1 MVHKR
6 PEGNGYLHNRCGLV
20 RRANGPSAQTAALAQ
35 RSLPSLPARTSDR
48 PRFVTRVCVRYTRLL
63 IEIEREVSVIERHRV
78 VKVWRAFWKKM
89 GGMKHGGGKYCEQ
102 EADPAKSFRNSAPDA
117 RQESWQRREVLQ
129 RAWRMGYYGLAAC
142 MATAW
147 DSMCSPVDVRTLTP
161 SKVRSDAAGIW
172 FAIDRA

>member
-1 MVHKR
+1 
-6 PEGNGYLHNRCGLV
+6 
-20 RRANGPSAQTAALAQ
+20 
-35 RSLPSLPARTSDR
+35 LPARTSDR

-147 DSMCSPVDVRTLTP
+147 ESMCSPVDVRTLTP